1 MKKKF
6 LLLSIPLFALPIS
19 AVAESLESVVGS
31 TLNTNPIIQK
41 ELSNYKSVN
50 YELESSYSGYKP
62 TIDLTGGIG
71 LEKTNREN
79 TTAST
84 TIDTQLVRREASVKL
99 SENLFE
105 GFNTSAD
112 IEEKKQKVLGARY
125 VVLQA
130 ANSLAL
136 TTTEAYLQVAYQKEL
151 LDLLKENV
159 QTHERIYKMIRQKA
173 ESGIGRRSDIEQT
186 EGRVTLA
193 YSNYIAQLKNYQ
205 FALITFKKIYSQTLM
220 GKDVIKPQLP
230 ALPSDSLEVL
240 ESIATQYSP
249 ALLLEESNINGSKAT
264 YSKSKSNYY
273 PKVWVDLAAQFN
285 NNISGVKGENDS
297 LQAMLRGSYNIYNG
311 GSDESIRLQTLQS
324 LTTYKESYNDQSRGV
339 LERLHQSF
347 VSEEIL
353 RYQIKCLE
361 RHTQLSKKTSESYAK
376 EFQLGRR
383 NLLDLLNVE
392 LEYNNAKQQLLA
404 AKNEQYIARYR
415 IFEALGLLP
424 YVLKSDIYE
433 ITDSIIPEDIELRTE
448 NLTTL
453 HLKGEIEDF
462 IDLNTICEG
471 MYEPIEKEEPILEEV
486 EEPVVEEVVAA
497 VVADDIKE
505 LQASEN
511 EADKTVVMDSVFFA
525 YKSTEVADEAKEHL
539 KYVAKF
545 LQDQNS
551 SGLIIYGHSDS
562 IGSAKYNKKL
572 SLERATNVKKVLVSL
587 GIDEKRIKAIGV
599 GEAEP
604 IADNSTV
611 AGREK
616 NRRIEFKIV
625 KNEKSEDQNS
635 TAPKSVEEIKKVI
648 DEFNNQEQPKKDAS
662 VKEKFDL
669 QVSKSAL
676 KPQEDEPVKPI
687 IDEKIEE
694 DITSEEKLLR
704 EQTEADIRK
713 KIELEMSEDDIE
725 VQ

>member
-1 MKKKF
+1 MKKEF
-6 LLLSIPLFALPIS
+6 LLLSIPLFSLSIS
-19 AVAESLESVVGS
+19 AMAESLESVVGT
-31 TLNTNPIIQK
+31 TLNRNPIIQK
-41 ELSNYKSVN
+41 ELSNYKSAN

-62 TIDLTGGIG
+62 TIDLTGAIG
-71 LEKTNREN
+71 LEKTKREN

-84 TIDTQLVRREASVKL
+84 TIDTQLVRREVGVQL
-99 SENLFE
+99 RENIFE

-125 VVLQA
+125 TVLQA

-151 LDLLKENV
+151 LDLLKESV
-159 QTHERIYKMIRQKA
+159 QTHVRIYKMVRQKA
-173 ESGIGRRSDIEQT
+173 ESRIVRRSDIEQT
-186 EGRVTLA
+186 ESRVTLA

-205 FALITFKKIYSQTLM
+205 FALIRFKKIYSQTLS
-220 GKDVIKPQLP
+220 GKDITKPQLP
-230 ALPSDSLEVL
+230 ALPSDNLEVL

-249 ALLLEESNINGSKAT
+249 TLLLEEANINGSRAT
-264 YSKSKSNYY
+264 YAKSKSKYY
-273 PKVWVDLAAQFN
+273 PKIWVDLSAQFN
-285 NNISGVKGENDS
+285 NNLSGVKGENDS

-311 GSDESIRLQTLQS
+311 GSDELTRLKTLQA
-324 LTTYKESYNDQSRGV
+324 LTTNKESYNNQSRGV
-339 LERLHQSF
+339 LESLHQSF

-353 RYQIKCLE
+353 HYQIKCLE
-361 RHTQLSKKTSESYAK
+361 RHVEVSKQTTESYSK
-376 EFQLGRR
+376 EFQQGDR

-392 LEYNNAKQQLLA
+392 LEYNNAREQLLA
-404 AKNEQYIARYR
+404 AKNEQYLARYR
-415 IFEALGLLP
+415 IFGALGILP

-433 ITDSIIPEDIELRTE
+433 ITDSIIPEEIELKTK

-453 HLKGEIEDF
+453 HLKGELDDF

-471 MYEPIEKEEPILEEV
+471 KYEPIKK
-486 EEPVVEEVVAA
+486 EEPVVEEVSK
-497 VVADDIKE
+497 VVANDIKK
-505 LQASEN
+505 LQESEN
-511 EADKTVVMDSVFFA
+511 EKPKAVVMDSVFFV
-525 YKSTEVADEAKEHL
+525 YKSTEVTDKAKEHL
-539 KYVAKF
+539 KYLAQLLK
-545 LQDQNS
+545 DQNS
-551 SGLIIYGHSDS
+551 TNLIIYGYSDS

-572 SLERATNVKKVLVSL
+572 SLERATNVKKVLISL

-625 KNEKSEDQNS
+625 KQEKPENKNS
-635 TAPKSVEEIKKVI
+635 SAPVPIEKMKKVI
-648 DEFNNQEQPKKDAS
+648 NKFNSKEQLKNDGATQ
-662 VKEKFDL
+662 EKFDL
-669 QVSKSAL
+669 QVSKSSL
-676 KPQEDEPVKPI
+676 KPQKEESTKPTNDE
-687 IDEKIEE
+687 EIEE
-694 DITSEEKLLR
+694 NTTKEEKLLR
-704 EQTEADIRK
+704 KQTKSDIRK